1 MRRSMKK
8 LQVLAIAALLAGTT
22 SIAAAQEPQPQ
33 GRGQGRPNPMVMMM
47 QGITL
52 TADQQTKVDSIAKK
66 YDAERAAI
74 RADQNLD
81 QDARRAKSRELT
93 TKQIDEVKVLLT
105 DEQKKVLEKNQAE
118 MQTRMQ
124 QGGGRPPAR

>member
-1 MRRSMKK
+1 MKK
-8 LQVLAIAALLAGTT
+8 LQLLAIAGLLAGTT
-22 SIAAAQEPQPQ
+22 SVAAAQEPQPQ
-33 GRGQGRPNPMVMMM
+33 GRGQGRPNQMAMLM

-93 TKQIDEVKVLLT
+93 TKQVDEVKVLLT
-105 DEQKKVLEKNQAE
+105 DDQKKVLEKNQADL
-118 MQTRMQ
+118 QARMQ

>member
-1 MRRSMKK
+1 MKK
-8 LQVLAIAALLAGTT
+8 LQLLAIAALLAGTA

-33 GRGQGRPNPMVMMM
+33 GRGQGRPNPMVMVM

-52 TADQQTKVDSIAKK
+52 SADQQTKVDSIGKK

-105 DEQKKVLEKNQAE
+105 DDQKKVLEKNQAD
-118 MQTRMQ
+118 MQARMQ
-124 QGGGRPPAR
+124 QGGGRPPTR